1 MGFII
6 TVSIAAKNLYKKYGS
21 RFVLEDLS
29 LNVDQGSIYGFL
41 GQNGAGK
48 TTTIKLLSGLS
59 IPTQGQ
65 IFINDMDLSSES
77 EKIKHILGL
86 VPQDSGFYD
95 ERTALSHMVYYGRL
109 KGLSKKESMEQSRYL
124 LDHVGLGNEMF
135 KKVGYFSHGMKTRL
149 GVAQA
154 LLNNPNILIL
164 DEPTNG
170 LDPVGIRQIRQILH
184 EFNNK
189 GITIFLSS
197 HNLLEVQEICT
208 HVGILDKGKL
218 VVESA
223 IEKIR
228 HLESNGVITIGV
240 YNLSSEIISLVQ
252 NLDFVFKTELKDEHT
267 LEIYVNSKVDVKP
280 EINRLIVESGGQVF
294 KLVENSLSLEDAC
307 FNATGKNL

>member
-1 MGFII
+1 
-6 TVSIAAKNLYKKYGS
+6 
-21 RFVLEDLS
+21 LEDLS
-29 LNVDQGSIYGFL
+29 LNVEKGSIYGFL

-65 IFINDMDLSSES
+65 IFVDGMDLSLES
-77 EKIKHILGL
+77 GKVKQILGL

-95 ERTALSHMVYYGRL
+95 ERTALSHMVFYGRL
-109 KGLSKKESMEQSRYL
+109 KGLSKKESLEQSKVL
-124 LDHVGLGNEMF
+124 LEKVGLGNEML
-135 KKVGYFSHGMKTRL
+135 KKVSYFSHGMKTRL

-154 LLNNPNILIL
+154 LLNSPKILIL

-170 LDPVGIRQIRQILH
+170 LDPVGIRQIREILR
-184 EFNNK
+184 ECNNK

-218 VVESA
+218 ITEST

-228 HLESNGVITIGV
+228 HLESNGIITIGV
-240 YNLSSEIISLVQ
+240 YNLSPEIISSVES
-252 NLDFVFKTELKDEHT
+252 LDFVVKTEMKTENI
-267 LEIYVNSKVDVKP
+267 LEIIVNSKIDVKP
-280 EINRLIVESGGQVF
+280 EINKLIVDQGGRVF
-294 KLVENSLSLEDAC
+294 KLMENSLSLEDA
-307 FNATGKNL
+307 FLNATGVKL

>member
-1 MGFII
+1 M
-6 TVSIAAKNLYKKYGS
+6 YKKYGS

-95 ERTALSHMVYYGRL
+95 ERTALSHMIYYGRL

-294 KLVENSLSLEDAC
+294 KLVENSLSLEDAF

>member
-1 MGFII
+1 
-6 TVSIAAKNLYKKYGS
+6 VSIATKNLYKKYGS

-65 IFINDMDLSSES
+65 IFIDDMDLSSES

-154 LLNNPNILIL
+154 LLNNPKILIL

-294 KLVENSLSLEDAC
+294 KLMENSLSLEDAF

>member
-1 MGFII
+1 MAIS
-6 TVSIAAKNLYKKYGS
+6 TKNLSKKYGS
-21 RFVLEDLS
+21 RFVLDSLS
-29 LNVDQGSIYGFL
+29 LNVEKGSIYGFL

-65 IFINDMDLSSES
+65 IFVDGMDMSSES
-77 EKIKHILGL
+77 GKVKQVLGL

-109 KGLSKKESMEQSRYL
+109 KGLSKKESLEQSRVL
-124 LDHVGLGNEMF
+124 LDQVGLGNEMF

-149 GVAQA
+149 GIAQA
-154 LLNNPNILIL
+154 LLNSPKVLIL

-170 LDPVGIRQIRQILH
+170 LDPVGIRQIRQILF
-184 EFNNK
+184 ECNNN

-197 HNLLEVQEICT
+197 HNLLEIQEICT
-208 HVGILDKGKL
+208 YIGILDKGKL
-218 VVESA
+218 IAEST

-228 HLESNGVITIGV
+228 HIESSGVITVGV
-240 YNLSSEIISLVQ
+240 YNLSSKMISLIE
-252 NLDFVFKTELKDEHT
+252 NLEFVIKTELKSEHT
-267 LEIYVNSKVDVKP
+267 LEIFVNSNKDVKP

-294 KLVENSLSLEDAC
+294 KLIENSLSLEDVF
-307 FNATGKNL
+307 FNITGINL

>member
-1 MGFII
+1 M
-6 TVSIAAKNLYKKYGS
+6 
-21 RFVLEDLS
+21 
-29 LNVDQGSIYGFL
+29 

-65 IFINDMDLSSES
+65 IFVDGMDLSSES
-77 EKIKHILGL
+77 GKVKQILGL

-109 KGLSKKESMEQSRYL
+109 KGLSKKESLEQSRIL
-124 LDHVGLGNEMF
+124 LNQVGLGNEMF

-149 GVAQA
+149 GIAQA
-154 LLNNPNILIL
+154 LLNSPKVLIL

-170 LDPVGIRQIRQILH
+170 LDPVGIRQIRQILR
-184 EFNNK
+184 ECNNK

-197 HNLLEVQEICT
+197 HNLLEIQEICT

-218 VVESA
+218 IAENT

-240 YNLSSEIISLVQ
+240 YNLSSKMISLIE
-252 NLDFVFKTELKDEHT
+252 NLEFVVKTELKAEHT
-267 LEIYVNSKVDVKP
+267 LEIFVNSRTDVKP
-280 EINRLIVESGGQVF
+280 EVNRLIVEGGGQVF
-294 KLVENSLSLEDAC
+294 KLIENSLSLEDAY
-307 FNATGKNL
+307 FDATGINP